1 MANLEFRIIGF
12 VRKNARAHEDR
23 SQRPRKSRTPRRFS
37 AGTPVLTAPVVW
49 TALIVAGVYASDLS
63 GAAPLPPPA
72 SYAVVQMPNLPW
84 WQPRVKGIANCDC
97 GKVDAGGGGIVGA
110 LGGIFGG
117 GDGAACLDTQNRL
130 QQLANDSKLVLL
142 ANTDGNLVSGEF
154 CSGGGPDAWPVQGGP
169 ARPSKSLP

>member
-1 MANLEFRIIGF
+1 MANLEFRIIG

-23 SQRPRKSRTPRRFS
+23 SEQRPRKSRAPRRFS

-84 WQPRVKGIANCDC
+84 WKPRVKGIPNCDC
-97 GKVDAGGGGIVGA
+97 GKIEAGGGGIVGA

-117 GDGAACLDTQNRL
+117 DGAACSDTQSRL
-130 QQLANDSKLVLL
+130 QQLANDNKLVLQ
-142 ANTDGNLVSGEF
+142 ADTDGNLVSGEF

-169 ARPSKSLP
+169 ARPSKILP